1 MIAKTC
7 RLATALTLVTALSVL
22 GGCAASKPPAAL
34 SSRKE
39 PAVVLCS
46 SQRTDGGGL
55 RIIGR
60 LDPGIYPITRTAI
73 EYTIAEASSA
83 PPATPDETGK
93 RYLLTGSRT
102 ESVSWRK
109 GSNEVPYTI
118 SADAAR
124 RLSGKVVW
132 YRWIVEYD
140 RGSLASTET
149 DVHRTSLE
157 EAGLPRSASTPGP
170 DGSIAMPASR
180 KKR

>member
-1 MIAKTC
+1 MIAKTS
-7 RLATALTLVTALSVL
+7 RLATALVLVTALSVL
-22 GGCAASKPPAAL
+22 GGCAATKPAAL

-39 PAVVLCS
+39 PAVVLCTS
-46 SQRTDGGGL
+46 ERADGGGL

-73 EYTIAEASSA
+73 EYTIAEASDA
-83 PPATPDETGK
+83 PPVSPDESGK

-102 ESVSWRK
+102 ESVAWRK
-109 GSNEVPYTI
+109 GSTEVPYTI

-124 RLSGKVVW
+124 RLAGKVIW
-132 YRWIVEYD
+132 YRWLVEYE
-140 RGSLASTET
+140 GPGPGTTET
-149 DVHRTSLE
+149 DVHRTSVD